1 MEREIEGCKAD
12 ARQSVLLQCLD
23 TDNAQRP
30 IAIDWRAFDTPFEE
44 AGSMPPLLRHE
55 VEQWLKTVW
64 ALLRPY
70 EERLT
75 LDAFKYEP
83 RCAARV
89 RAVCQWA
96 GRGAVCSTL
105 CRYEALQD
113 ASFRAKRL
121 PFCETC
127 CLNIQE
133 TALDLLVETNPTGHV
148 QADGFFSRF
157 LLVQQSAQKKLSK
170 RKKIVTISDS
180 HASPAAAARAPDA
193 TAFSSP
199 SLLPPPAL
207 ALASHSRLDATHLE
221 ALEEALPSPS
231 SPGKLA
237 NMQHR
242 KEPSWSALTQPGSNQ
257 VLWRETMAGNAGCGS
272 NRARGARW

>member
-1 MEREIEGCKAD
+1 
-12 ARQSVLLQCLD
+12 
-23 TDNAQRP
+23 
-30 IAIDWRAFDTPFEE
+30 
-44 AGSMPPLLRHE
+44 
-55 VEQWLKTVW
+55 
-64 ALLRPY
+64 
-70 EERLT
+70 
-75 LDAFKYEP
+75 
-83 RCAARV
+83 
-89 RAVCQWA
+89 
-96 GRGAVCSTL
+96 VCSTL

-157 LLVQQSAQKKLSK
+157 LLVQQSAQKKLNK

-180 HASPAAAARAPDA
+180 HTSPAAAARAPDA

-207 ALASHSRLDATHLE
+207 ALASDSRLNAAHLE
-221 ALEEALPSPS
+221 AQEEAGPSPS

-257 VLWRETMAGNAGCGS
+257 VLWREIVAGNAGCGS